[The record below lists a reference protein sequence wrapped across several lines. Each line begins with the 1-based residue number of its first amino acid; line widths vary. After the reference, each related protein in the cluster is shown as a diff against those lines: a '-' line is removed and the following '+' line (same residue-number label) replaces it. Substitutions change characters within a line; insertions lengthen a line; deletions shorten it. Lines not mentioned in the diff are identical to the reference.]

1 MNRLLTLA
9 RRYPFAAVAL
19 GIAVVV
25 LVWQFLLNRPESAT
39 VVTPVPTFTPTP
51 AATPGPVIASPQP
64 VPTPV
69 VVPPPPPPQAAGR
82 ANPFVPLVRSGAA
95 RPAPV
100 SLPPPAPLPPPLFPG
115 GPGPGVPGG
124 TPPSPV
130 AMATTAQL
138 VGVLGDTGRVAIIR
152 LGGKVY
158 IVAQG
163 EMIEERIRVELVDA
177 KEGLVVLIENGQ
189 RFEVRFAPRIGGVN
203 TPHVAH
209 RASYHA

>member
-25 LVWQFLLNRPESAT
+25 LVWLFLSNRATT
-39 VVTPVPTFTPTP
+39 VVTPVPTSEPTP
-51 AATPGPVIASPQP
+51 AATPGPVIAAPQP

-69 VVPPPPPPQAAGR
+69 VIPPPPPPQAAGR
-82 ANPFVPLVRSGAA
+82 ADPFVPLVRSQAA
-95 RPAPV
+95 RPGPV

-209 RASYHA
+209 RSSYHA

>member
-1 MNRLLTLA
+1 
-9 RRYPFAAVAL
+9 
-19 GIAVVV
+19 
-25 LVWQFLLNRPESAT
+25 
-39 VVTPVPTFTPTP
+39 
-51 AATPGPVIASPQP
+51 
-64 VPTPV
+64 
-69 VVPPPPPPQAAGR
+69 
-82 ANPFVPLVRSGAA
+82 
-95 RPAPV
+95 
-100 SLPPPAPLPPPLFPG
+100 
-115 GPGPGVPGG
+115 
-124 TPPSPV
+124 
-130 AMATTAQL
+130 MATTAQL
-138 VGVLGDTGRVAIIR
+138 VGVLGNTGRVAIIR